1 MEKLTIKEF
10 QDKSNIEIIEELMK
24 KNNGYITSKEL
35 DMFDI
40 HRMYLSIMQEKGII
54 EKVASGIYIDTNK
67 IEDNYYVFG
76 LSMPNVIY
84 SHMTALYFH
93 GLSIKAP
100 TDVYDITV
108 KRSYNSIHLR
118 KHNVFYVGNDVY
130 GLGITEI
137 ETPMGNKVK
146 VYDVE
151 RCICDIIRSKS
162 RMDLELIKHSVKE
175 YIKRKDKDLVKLSLY
190 AEKLGIKLYDKEFV
204 EKLAE
209 DTGLSEKYIEDNE
222 QKRTFLEILNNG
234 YYSGL
239 NNSDDLFIK
248 ESELIEEV
256 ANNES
261 CVIVGRCADF
271 ILKDKEN
278 VLKIFID
285 SSIQDK
291 INRATEY
298 YKLDKNKAEKE
309 ITRINKLRANH
320 YKYYTEKEWK
330 DPANYDIC
338 INSDSIGIESAA
350 DLICELANK
359 KACL

>member
-151 RCICDIIRSKS
+151 CICDIIRSKS

-190 AEKLGIKLYDKEFV
+190 AEKLGIKDVVMDY
-204 EKLAE
+204 
-209 DTGLSEKYIEDNE
+209 
-222 QKRTFLEILNNG
+222 
-234 YYSGL
+234 
-239 NNSDDLFIK
+239 
-248 ESELIEEV
+248 
-256 ANNES
+256 
-261 CVIVGRCADF
+261 VGMMY
-271 ILKDKEN
+271 E
-278 VLKIFID
+278 
-285 SSIQDK
+285 
-291 INRATEY
+291 
-298 YKLDKNKAEKE
+298 
-309 ITRINKLRANH
+309 
-320 YKYYTEKEWK
+320 
-330 DPANYDIC
+330 
-338 INSDSIGIESAA
+338 
-350 DLICELANK
+350 
-359 KACL
+359 

>member
-118 KHNVFYVGNDVY
+118 NHNVFYVGNDVY

-137 ETPMGNKVK
+137 ETPIGNKVK

-175 YIKRKDKDLVKLSLY
+175 YIKRKDKNLVKLSLY
-190 AEKLGIKLYDKEFV
+190 AEKLGIKDVVMDY
-204 EKLAE
+204 
-209 DTGLSEKYIEDNE
+209 
-222 QKRTFLEILNNG
+222 
-234 YYSGL
+234 
-239 NNSDDLFIK
+239 
-248 ESELIEEV
+248 
-256 ANNES
+256 
-261 CVIVGRCADF
+261 VGMMY
-271 ILKDKEN
+271 E
-278 VLKIFID
+278 
-285 SSIQDK
+285 
-291 INRATEY
+291 
-298 YKLDKNKAEKE
+298 
-309 ITRINKLRANH
+309 
-320 YKYYTEKEWK
+320 
-330 DPANYDIC
+330 
-338 INSDSIGIESAA
+338 
-350 DLICELANK
+350 
-359 KACL
+359 